1 MFVGLH
7 VLLAERTE
15 TPEIAISEQE
25 GKDFMQA
32 VQNVMRHYSVE
43 TTQKT
48 LDWVALM
55 GCTSG
60 MYVPR
65 IAAISMRK
73 KAFARSPQ
81 RPQQQPQQSQ
91 GNGSASVVAIVPDMA
106 GNAGFAGEA

>member
-7 VLLAERTE
+7 ALLGERLDAPDLMITE
-15 TPEIAISEQE
+15 AE
-25 GKDFMQA
+25 GKEFMQS

-55 GCTSG
+55 GTASG

-65 IAAISMRK
+65 IAAMSMRR
-73 KAFARSPQ
+73 KAGRRGAAPQARPSAPQ
-81 RPQQQPQQSQ
+81 APADIVSIRPDMS
-91 GNGSASVVAIVPDMA
+91 GSA
-106 GNAGFAGEA
+106 GFQAAE

>member
-15 TPEIAISEQE
+15 TPELVISEDE
-25 GKDFMQA
+25 GKEFMAA

-48 LDWVALM
+48 LDWIALF
-55 GCTSG
+55 GTTSG

-65 IAAISMRK
+65 IAAIGMRRRAMK
-73 KAFARSPQ
+73 QGRTMHRAA
-81 RPQQQPQQSQ
+81 PQQPPDNVTPIIQ
-91 GNGSASVVAIVPDMA
+91 PDMMS
-106 GNAGFAGEA
+106 GAGFQGDQ

>member
-7 VLLAERTE
+7 ALLAERIE
-15 TPEIAISEQE
+15 APELVISEQE
-25 GKDFMQA
+25 GKDFMAA

-55 GCTSG
+55 GTASG

-65 IAAISMRK
+65 IAAIGMRR
-73 KAFARSPQ
+73 KAMKRGTGP
-81 RPQQQPQQSQ
+81 RPSAPSQPNDAGMVS
-91 GNGSASVVAIVPDMA
+91 IVPDMN
-106 GNAGFAGEA
+106 GHAGFQEAAE